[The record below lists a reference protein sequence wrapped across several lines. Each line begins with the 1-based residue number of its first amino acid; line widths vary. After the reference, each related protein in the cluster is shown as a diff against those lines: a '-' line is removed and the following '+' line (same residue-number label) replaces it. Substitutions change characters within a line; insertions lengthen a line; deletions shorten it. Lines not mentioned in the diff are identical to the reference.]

1 MAKELYYDLSGT
13 VNLQNNY
20 VNDLSSIYSK
30 DTDNAADIAVQL
42 DNLQSAITQLSS
54 EYDKANSSSD
64 SVLHHQ
70 QEMMNI
76 LQMEQQRLLAKK
88 ELFDQVEAEN
98 DRKVLLNTTYRKK
111 YTQYTKITIVII
123 MVLVAIV
130 IIRLMNKHLTIF
142 PESLYMFLMIVVIS
156 IGIIYVLILY
166 ADLSARNNI
175 DYDQIEIPP
184 PKLDASGNLIVN
196 SPAGPSI
203 WSVFDTCKGS
213 KCCSVGTNWSDQL
226 SLCVVQ
232 PYNQGSSLAGS
243 AATTA
248 PAATA
253 RATAAPKVPVTKA
266 PATKAPATKA
276 PVTKAPVTNANAAGV
291 PANAA
296 NAAGVPANAANAL
309 GGSANAANALGGSAN
324 AANAA
329 GVPANAANALG
340 GSANAANA
348 VGVPANAANAANIAS
363 NLIGGFTTMAQAVAY
378 GDINQNMRILPHN
391 MQITNAWMGDA
402 SNVKPNAYLEYNHFQ
417 RI

>member
-1 MAKELYYDLSGT
+1 MPNDLYYDLSAA

-30 DTDNAADIAVQL
+30 NTDNAADIAVQL
-42 DNLQSAITQLSS
+42 NNLQSAITQLSS

-196 SPAGPSI
+196 SPAGRSI
-203 WSVFDTCKGS
+203 WSIFDTCKGS
-213 KCCSVGTNWSDQL
+213 KCCSVGTSWSDQL
-226 SLCVVQ
+226 SLCVVE
-232 PYNQGSSLAGS
+232 PYAQGTTLGTKVSSPGYNTASPFPITGT
-243 AATTA
+243 TTA
-248 PAATA
+248 PAT
-253 RATAAPKVPVTKA
+253 TTSSTTTTPPVTTPPKTT
-266 PATKAPATKA
+266 PPGTTPPKTTPPGTTPPKTPPPGTTPPKTPPPGTTPPGTTPPGTTP
-276 PVTKAPVTNANAAGV
+276 PVTTPPVTTPPVTTPPVTTPPVTTPPVTTPPVTN
-291 PANAA
+291 P
-296 NAAGVPANAANAL
+296 
-309 GGSANAANALGGSAN
+309 
-324 AANAA
+324 
-329 GVPANAANALG
+329 
-340 GSANAANA
+340 
-348 VGVPANAANAANIAS
+348 
-363 NLIGGFTTMAQAVAY
+363 FTTLAQAVAY
-378 GDINQNMRILPHN
+378 GDINQNMRILPN
-391 MQITNAWMGDA
+391 TMQITNAWMGDA

>member
-1 MAKELYYDLSGT
+1 MPNDLYYDSSAA

-30 DTDNAADIAVQL
+30 NTDNAADIAVQL
-42 DNLQSAITQLSS
+42 NNLQSAISRLSS

-76 LQMEQQRLLAKK
+76 LQVEQQRLLAKK

-130 IIRLMNKHLTIF
+130 IIRLMNKHLTVF

-196 SPAGPSI
+196 SPAGRSI

-213 KCCSVGTNWSDQL
+213 KCCSVGTSWSDQL

-232 PYNQGSSLAGS
+232 PYNQGSSLAAS
-243 AATTA
+243 AATVSPSTNVPKSTGPTTTGPTTTGPKTTA
-248 PAATA
+248 PKTTGPTTTGPTTTA
-253 RATAAPKVPVTKA
+253 PKTTAPKTTGPTTTAPKVTVPKVPKVPNVTVPKVPNVTVPNVTVPKVPVPNDVVDA
-266 PATKAPATKA
+266 VINVA
-276 PVTKAPVTNANAAGV
+276 
-291 PANAA
+291 
-296 NAAGVPANAANAL
+296 
-309 GGSANAANALGGSAN
+309 GGS
-324 AANAA
+324 
-329 GVPANAANALG
+329 
-340 GSANAANA
+340 
-348 VGVPANAANAANIAS
+348 
-363 NLIGGFTTMAQAVAY
+363 IGGFTTMAQAVSY
-378 GDINQNMRILPHN
+378 GDINQNARILPHN
-391 MQITNAWMGDA
+391 MQITNAWSGDA